1 MSEIKRNN
9 SKTRRKDT
17 ISTVEKQKENTWT
30 RETTPFVLG
39 LDCMQCLLK
48 RQANVLKDIEQEDIK
63 TNYFK
68 EVMRILSEAKV
79 GETAPIIVARFHE
92 LHQRYF
98 GRPYSFEEIKEK
110 YNLCML
116 EKEAEIREKIINT
129 ADPLKT
135 ALIYARVGNYIDFGA
150 LGNVTEDKLLELME
164 RVETETLDEMEY
176 DFFQQDLEKAE
187 KLAYLTD
194 NCGEIVL
201 DKLLIE
207 QLKESYPRLEI
218 TVIVRGDKVLNDAT
232 IEDAKMTGIT
242 KLVKVIGNGTQVA
255 GTDLNSISKEAMAVI
270 EDADLI
276 LSKGQGN
283 FETLNGCQKNIYYLF
298 LCKCEWFVKRFGLK
312 HFEGVFINDHRLS

>member
-1 MSEIKRNN
+1 
-9 SKTRRKDT
+9 
-17 ISTVEKQKENTWT
+17 
-30 RETTPFVLG
+30 
-39 LDCMQCLLK
+39 MQCLLK
-48 RQANVLKDIEQEDIK
+48 RQANVLKDMEQEEIK

-68 EVMRILSEAKV
+68 EVMRILSEAKE
-79 GETAPIIVARFHE
+79 GETAPVIVARFNE

-98 GRPYSFEEIKEK
+98 GRAYSFEEIKEK
-110 YNLCML
+110 YNQCML
-116 EKEAEIREKIINT
+116 EKEAEIREKIKNT
-129 ADPLKT
+129 ANPLKT

-164 RVETETLDEMEY
+164 RVKTETLDEIEY
-176 DFFQQDLEKAE
+176 DYFQQDLKQAE

-218 TVIVRGDKVLNDAT
+218 TVIVRGGKVLNDAT

-242 KLVKVIGNGTQVA
+242 KLVKVIDNGTQVA
-255 GTDLNSISKEAMAVI
+255 GTDLNSISQEAMAVI

-283 FETLNGCQKNIYYLF
+283 FETLNGCNKNIYYLF

-312 HFEGVFINDHRLS
+312 QFEGVFVNDHRLSEIDDRMLE